1 MNFIKSTKFE
11 ILFVIFLLT
20 LSILF
25 YTNFATVFVSGSS
38 MSPTFEDGNVV
49 IINKDKIIKR
59 NQVAVFVPPN
69 DWDSTNSQYI
79 KRIVAIEKDIIKV
92 DKNNLY
98 VNGFFYADVSGYNC
112 DFVDIVEK
120 IPAGYA
126 FVMGDNY
133 GNSHDSMNRLCE
145 HNSFLVET
153 ENIEVYGEKYK
164 KIGGF

>member
-1 MNFIKSTKFE
+1 MNFIKKNKFE
-11 ILFVIFLLT
+11 IIFSSGLLIAF
-20 LSILF
+20 ILF
-25 YTNFATVFVSGSS
+25 YYNFSIIFVSGKS
-38 MSPTFEDGNVV
+38 MSPTYEDKDIV
-49 IINKDKIIKR
+49 IINKDKNINR
-59 NQVAVFVPPN
+59 NQIAVLTPPN
-69 DWDSTNSQYI
+69 DWESTSKQYV
-79 KRIVAIEKDIIKV
+79 KRIVAIEKDVIKV
-92 DKNNLY
+92 VKNELY

-112 DFVDIVEK
+112 NFVDVEEE
-120 IPAGYA
+120 IPVGYA